1 MFSEFCENTFRYCKT
16 GKNVMINNIDA
27 HRTQDILQKPVS
39 KKNRAGQTTDLP
51 SPDASIKVG
60 YGNLIADAL
69 QLAQAREGTVE
80 RARDLIASGQLDTPE
95 NIRSAA
101 TNMLQ
106 LGI

>member
-1 MFSEFCENTFRYCKT
+1 
-16 GKNVMINNIDA
+16 MINNIDA
-27 HRTQDILQKPVS
+27 HRVQDILQKPAG
-39 KKNRAGQTTDLP
+39 KKNRAEQTTDVP

-69 QLAQAREGTVE
+69 QLAQTEEGTVE
-80 RARDLIASGQLDTPE
+80 RARELIASGQLDTPE

-106 LGI
+106 FGI